1 MARRK
6 QSILNEL
13 VKLPWWV
20 SAGLAGL
27 VCFLSV
33 FVSPGLT
40 LSSPVLKNLPAGLAR
55 VGPLL
60 SMVLLGVAAVSAFF
74 QFRKGQLLE
83 RQTGLGS
90 VGELDWRQFESLVSE
105 AFRRKGFIVIDNIE
119 DGPDGGVDLRLRK
132 NGQVVFVQC
141 KHWKARSVGVKVVRE
156 LYGVMAAKSVKHGIV
171 VTFGEF
177 TSEAREF
184 VKSNS
189 ITLIDGPTL
198 TQMISSVQQS
208 GNIKVQPEA
217 ARACPKCGSKMVIR
231 AAKKG
236 PHAGK
241 KFWGCSKYPEC
252 KSLISTGTE

>member
-13 VKLPWWV
+13 VKFPWWV

-27 VCFLSV
+27 VYFLSV
-33 FVSPGLT
+33 FVLPGIT
-40 LSSPVLKNLPAGLAR
+40 LSSPVLRNLPAGLAR

-83 RQTGLGS
+83 RQTGLDS
-90 VGELDWRQFESLVSE
+90 VGELDWRQFEGLVSE

-156 LYGVMAAKSVKHGIV
+156 LYGVMAVKSVKHGIV
-171 VTFGEF
+171 VTHGEF

-184 VKSNS
+184 SKSNS